1 MNEKTLIRTLILV
14 IFCLIIIYAILR
26 VGAGLDLGF
35 GPYIKNQFQY
45 LSKIKLYYEEYMNK
59 KHINEESLFTFISTR
74 IKELPNSNYSN
85 IRMDTNLIGNNN
97 LIKSSELFEIFM
109 DLEVYLKDYKIEFD
123 WPKMIVDLSNKKTD
137 ISVSELIE
145 YILSKY

>member
-1 MNEKTLIRTLILV
+1 
-14 IFCLIIIYAILR
+14 
-26 VGAGLDLGF
+26 
-35 GPYIKNQFQY
+35 
-45 LSKIKLYYEEYMNK
+45 
-59 KHINEESLFTFISTR
+59 
-74 IKELPNSNYSN
+74 
-85 IRMDTNLIGNNN
+85 
-97 LIKSSELFEIFM
+97 M

>member
-1 MNEKTLIRTLILV
+1 
-14 IFCLIIIYAILR
+14 
-26 VGAGLDLGF
+26 
-35 GPYIKNQFQY
+35 
-45 LSKIKLYYEEYMNK
+45 MNK

-85 IRMDTNLIGNNN
+85 IKMDTYLIGNNN